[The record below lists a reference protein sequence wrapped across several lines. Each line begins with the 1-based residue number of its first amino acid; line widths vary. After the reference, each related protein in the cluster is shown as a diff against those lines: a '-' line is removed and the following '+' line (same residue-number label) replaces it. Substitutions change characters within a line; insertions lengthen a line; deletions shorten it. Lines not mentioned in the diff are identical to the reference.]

1 MGTILTD
8 KPRSR
13 SGYSKTR
20 SRQTP
25 TYDSKA
31 LKYRYVD
38 KHGEPT
44 MEYWNRQAAEFSNAS
59 RETMFASMQRSG
71 KVGRT
76 AEMIKDNAGTNYGQY
91 TPRLKNKS
99 EMTNRDYFQEKRL
112 DFIKGKKGD

>member
-25 TYDSKA
+25 TYDRKDI
-31 LKYRYVD
+31 KYRYVD
-38 KHGEPT
+38 RHGEPT
-44 MEYWNRQAAEFSNAS
+44 IEYWNRQAATFDLAS
-59 RETMFASMQRSG
+59 HETMYASMQRSG

-76 AEMIKDNAGTNYGQY
+76 AEMIKDNAGTNFGEY

-99 EMTNRDYFQEKRL
+99 EMTNKDYFQEKRL